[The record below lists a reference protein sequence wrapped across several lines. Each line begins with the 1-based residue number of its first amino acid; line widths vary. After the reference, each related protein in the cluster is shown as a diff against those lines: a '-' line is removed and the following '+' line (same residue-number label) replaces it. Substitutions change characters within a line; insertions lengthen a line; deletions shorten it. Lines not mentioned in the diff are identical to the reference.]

1 MFIFTNI
8 GTTKTQNLHLY
19 KQRLFKFYKV
29 YEDEMATQNRH
40 KKAENAERRKTCF
53 WKELVEMIDLSK
65 PVLNKIMPTHEKCV
79 KPSRHLHV
87 QS

>member
-1 MFIFTNI
+1 
-8 GTTKTQNLHLY
+8 
-19 KQRLFKFYKV
+19 
-29 YEDEMATQNRH
+29 MATQNRH

-53 WKELVEMIDLSK
+53 RKELVEMIDLSK